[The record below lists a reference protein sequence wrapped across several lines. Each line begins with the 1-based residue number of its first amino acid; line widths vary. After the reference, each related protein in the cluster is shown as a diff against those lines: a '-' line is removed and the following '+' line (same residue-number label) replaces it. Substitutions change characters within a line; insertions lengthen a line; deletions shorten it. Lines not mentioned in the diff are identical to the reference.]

1 MVTLN
6 VTSKVILKKEEK
18 EVVSDFQMTFQK
30 DMFL

>member
-30 DMFL
+30 DKFL